1 MTGLSALWL
10 PILLSAVFVFVVS
23 SILHMLL
30 PWHKS
35 DYAKVPNEDKVRDA
49 LRGAGIPPGDY
60 MMPHCGSS
68 QEMKSPE
75 FTEKMK
81 QGPIVVMTVMPPGP
95 INIVPNLV
103 QWFLYSVLVGIFAA
117 YVTGRALPA
126 GAEDTAVFRFA
137 GVTAF
142 AGYSL
147 ALMQASIWNGRAW
160 GTTIKLFVDGLV
172 YGLVTAATFCWL
184 WPS

>member
-10 PILLSAVFVFVVS
+10 PILLSSVFVFVVS
-23 SILHMLL
+23 SILHMAI

-35 DYAKVPNEDKVRDA
+35 DYAKVPNEDRVRES
-49 LRGAGIPPGDY
+49 LRGMAIPPGDY
-60 MMPHCGSS
+60 MMPHCSSS

-75 FTEKMK
+75 FAEKMK

-103 QWFLYSVLVGIFAA
+103 QWFVYTLVIGVFAA
-117 YVTGRALPA
+117 YVAGRALPA
-126 GAEDTAVFRFA
+126 GAEYLAVFRFA

-142 AGYSL
+142 AAYSL
-147 ALMQASIWNGRAW
+147 ALTQASIWNGRAW
-160 GTTIKLFVDGLV
+160 GTTMKHLVDGLI
-172 YGLVTAATFCWL
+172 YGLVTAGTFGWL
-184 WPS
+184 WPQ